1 MFKHL
6 FVPVDGSELS
16 QRAIDQSLA
25 LAQSLGAR
33 VTGFVCE
40 PELPVSVVNSNPR
53 TFVRQMEAFESRT
66 EAHAHQVLTQFAER
80 AAALGVAFEGEHT
93 RTDATD
99 TAIAEV
105 ADRVKADLVV
115 MVTHGRGVFGE
126 MLYGSHTKNVMS
138 KTRVP
143 LLVLH

>member
-16 QRAIDQSLA
+16 QQAMDQSLA

-33 VTGFVCE
+33 ITGFVCE
-40 PELPVSVVNSNPR
+40 PALPVSVVNANPH
-53 TFVRQMEAFESRT
+53 TFVRQMEAFEART
-66 EAHAHQVLTQFAER
+66 EAHAHKVLAQFAER
-80 AAALGVAFEGEHT
+80 AAAAGIGFEGEHVS
-93 RTDATD
+93 TDATD
-99 TAIAEV
+99 SAIAEV
-105 ADRVKADLVV
+105 ADRVKADLIV

-126 MLYGSHTKNVMS
+126 LLHGSHSKNVMS
-138 KTRVP
+138 RTKLP